1 MLIQLFMFIFA
12 IIIFYIGYYLYTHR
26 STDFIYTH
34 RSTDFM
40 LFKPSTNKLLSQS
53 LSVVGKILIGIS
65 IITLLLGITGNTV
78 LILIALVLGIF
89 FYHWNFAIF
98 IKIFIANSF
107 LFSHF

>member
-1 MLIQLFMFIFA
+1 MLIQLFVFIFA
-12 IIIFYIGYYLYTHR
+12 IIIFYIGYYL
-26 STDFIYTH
+26 YTH

-53 LSVVGKILIGIS
+53 LNVVGKILIGIS

-89 FYHWNFAIF
+89 
-98 IKIFIANSF
+98 STTGTLLF
-107 LFSHF
+107 LLKFL

>member
-26 STDFIYTH
+26 STDF
-34 RSTDFM
+34 M
-40 LFKPSTNKLLSQS
+40 LFKPSTSKLLSQS
-53 LSVVGKILIGIS
+53 LNVVGKILIGIS

-89 FYHWNFAIF
+89 
-98 IKIFIANSF
+98 STTGTLLF
-107 LFSHF
+107 LLKFL

>member
-1 MLIQLFMFIFA
+1 MFIFA

-26 STDFIYTH
+26 STDF
-34 RSTDFM
+34 M

-53 LSVVGKILIGIS
+53 LNVVGKILIGIS

-89 FYHWNFAIF
+89 
-98 IKIFIANSF
+98 STTGTLLF
-107 LFSHF
+107 LLKFL

>member
-26 STDFIYTH
+26 STDF
-34 RSTDFM
+34 M

-53 LSVVGKILIGIS
+53 LNVVGKILIGIS

-78 LILIALVLGIF
+78 IILIALVLGIF
-89 FYHWNFAIF
+89 
-98 IKIFIANSF
+98 STTGTLLF
-107 LFSHF
+107 LLKFL

>member
-26 STDFIYTH
+26 STDF
-34 RSTDFM
+34 M

-53 LSVVGKILIGIS
+53 LNVVGKILIGIS
-65 IITLLLGITGNTV
+65 IISLLLGITGNTV

-89 FYHWNFAIF
+89 
-98 IKIFIANSF
+98 STTGTLLF
-107 LFSHF
+107 LLKFL

>member
-12 IIIFYIGYYLYTHR
+12 IIIFYIGYYLYTH
-26 STDFIYTH
+26 H
-34 RSTDFM
+34 STDFM

-53 LSVVGKILIGIS
+53 LNVVGKILIGIS

-89 FYHWNFAIF
+89 
-98 IKIFIANSF
+98 STTGTLLF
-107 LFSHF
+107 LLKFL

>member
-26 STDFIYTH
+26 STDF
-34 RSTDFM
+34 M

-53 LSVVGKILIGIS
+53 LNVVGKILIGIS

-78 LILIALVLGIF
+78 LVLIALVLGIF
-89 FYHWNFAIF
+89 
-98 IKIFIANSF
+98 STTGTLLF
-107 LFSHF
+107 LLKFL

>member
-12 IIIFYIGYYLYTHR
+12 IIIFYIGYYLY
-26 STDFIYTH
+26 IH

-53 LSVVGKILIGIS
+53 LNVVGKILIGIS

-89 FYHWNFAIF
+89 
-98 IKIFIANSF
+98 STTGTLLF
-107 LFSHF
+107 LLKFL

>member
-26 STDFIYTH
+26 STDF
-34 RSTDFM
+34 M

-53 LSVVGKILIGIS
+53 LNVVGKILIGIS

-89 FYHWNFAIF
+89 
-98 IKIFIANSF
+98 SPTGTLLF
-107 LFSHF
+107 LLKFL

>member
-12 IIIFYIGYYLYTHR
+12 IIIFYIGYYLYN
-26 STDFIYTH
+26 H

-53 LSVVGKILIGIS
+53 LNVVGKILIGIS

-89 FYHWNFAIF
+89 
-98 IKIFIANSF
+98 STTGTLLF
-107 LFSHF
+107 LLKFL

>member
-26 STDFIYTH
+26 STDF
-34 RSTDFM
+34 M

-53 LSVVGKILIGIS
+53 LNVAGKILIGIS

-89 FYHWNFAIF
+89 
-98 IKIFIANSF
+98 STTGTLLF
-107 LFSHF
+107 LLKFL

>member
-1 MLIQLFMFIFA
+1 MLIQLFMLIFA
-12 IIIFYIGYYLYTHR
+12 IITFYIGYYL
-26 STDFIYTH
+26 YTH

-53 LSVVGKILIGIS
+53 LSVAGKILIGIS

-89 FYHWNFAIF
+89 
-98 IKIFIANSF
+98 STTGTLLF
-107 LFSHF
+107 LLKFL

>member
-12 IIIFYIGYYLYTHR
+12 IIIFYIGYYL
-26 STDFIYTH
+26 YTH

-65 IITLLLGITGNTV
+65 IVTLLLGITGNTV

-89 FYHWNFAIF
+89 
-98 IKIFIANSF
+98 STTGTLLF
-107 LFSHF
+107 LLKFL

>member
-26 STDFIYTH
+26 STDF
-34 RSTDFM
+34 M

-53 LSVVGKILIGIS
+53 LNVVVKILIGIS

-89 FYHWNFAIF
+89 
-98 IKIFIANSF
+98 STTGTLLF
-107 LFSHF
+107 LLKFL

>member
-12 IIIFYIGYYLYTHR
+12 IIIFYIGYYLYTH
-26 STDFIYTH
+26 S
-34 RSTDFM
+34 STDFM

-53 LSVVGKILIGIS
+53 LNVVGKILIGIS

-89 FYHWNFAIF
+89 
-98 IKIFIANSF
+98 STTGTLLF
-107 LFSHF
+107 LLKFL

>member
-26 STDFIYTH
+26 STDF
-34 RSTDFM
+34 M
-40 LFKPSTNKLLSQS
+40 LFKPSTNKLLSQN
-53 LSVVGKILIGIS
+53 LNVVGKILIGIS

-89 FYHWNFAIF
+89 
-98 IKIFIANSF
+98 STTGTLLF
-107 LFSHF
+107 LLKFL

>member
-26 STDFIYTH
+26 STDF
-34 RSTDFM
+34 M
-40 LFKPSTNKLLSQS
+40 LFKPSTNKLLSQI
-53 LSVVGKILIGIS
+53 LNVVGKILIGIS

-89 FYHWNFAIF
+89 
-98 IKIFIANSF
+98 STTGTLLF
-107 LFSHF
+107 LLKFL

>member
-12 IIIFYIGYYLYTHR
+12 IIIFYIGHYL
-26 STDFIYTH
+26 YTH

-53 LSVVGKILIGIS
+53 LNVVGKILIGIS

-89 FYHWNFAIF
+89 
-98 IKIFIANSF
+98 STTGTLLF
-107 LFSHF
+107 LLKFL

>member
-26 STDFIYTH
+26 STDF
-34 RSTDFM
+34 M

-53 LSVVGKILIGIS
+53 LNVVGKILIGIS
-65 IITLLLGITGNTV
+65 IITLLLGTTGNTV

-89 FYHWNFAIF
+89 
-98 IKIFIANSF
+98 STTGTLLF
-107 LFSHF
+107 LLKFL

>member
-26 STDFIYTH
+26 STDF
-34 RSTDFM
+34 M

-53 LSVVGKILIGIS
+53 LNVVGKILIGIS
-65 IITLLLGITGNTV
+65 VITLLLGITGNTV

-89 FYHWNFAIF
+89 
-98 IKIFIANSF
+98 STTGTLLF
-107 LFSHF
+107 LLKFL

>member
-12 IIIFYIGYYLYTHR
+12 IIIFYIGYYL
-26 STDFIYTH
+26 YTH

-65 IITLLLGITGNTV
+65 IMTLLLGITGNTV

-89 FYHWNFAIF
+89 
-98 IKIFIANSF
+98 STTGTLLF
-107 LFSHF
+107 LLKFL

>member
-26 STDFIYTH
+26 STDF
-34 RSTDFM
+34 M

-53 LSVVGKILIGIS
+53 LNVVGKILIGIS
-65 IITLLLGITGNTV
+65 IVTLLLGITGNTV

-89 FYHWNFAIF
+89 
-98 IKIFIANSF
+98 STTGTLLF
-107 LFSHF
+107 LLKFL

>member
-26 STDFIYTH
+26 STN
-34 RSTDFM
+34 FM

-53 LSVVGKILIGIS
+53 LNVVGKILIGIS

-89 FYHWNFAIF
+89 
-98 IKIFIANSF
+98 STTGTLLF
-107 LFSHF
+107 LLKFL

>member
-26 STDFIYTH
+26 STDF
-34 RSTDFM
+34 M

-53 LSVVGKILIGIS
+53 LNVVGKILIGIS

-89 FYHWNFAIF
+89 
-98 IKIFIANSF
+98 STTGTLLF
-107 LFSHF
+107 LLKFL

>member
-12 IIIFYIGYYLYTHR
+12 IIIFYIGYYL
-26 STDFIYTH
+26 YTH

-89 FYHWNFAIF
+89 
-98 IKIFIANSF
+98 STTGTLLF
-107 LFSHF
+107 LLKFL